1 MIVDYI
7 TAITDD
13 AASTIYGFRTTTATF
28 ASGETVT
35 GTNASTD
42 ASPYYSG
49 ASGAVSFVTSAAE
62 TAAPHWYDWT
72 PYGNDTTNFGSMPT
86 SAYLVAR
93 YRGRLVL
100 SGHPNYPH
108 QWYMAKVS
116 NPFDWAYGSTDPL
129 TAVAGNNVDA
139 GEIGDIVR
147 ALIPYGDDFMIF
159 GCADSIH
166 ILDGDPAFGGSI
178 DELSNITGMYGPWAW
193 CKDENGNLYFWG
205 SNGLYKMA
213 GGRSKPIN
221 ISQGHLPQWVDDWAV
236 ASADHRVVLTYDP
249 SRHGVIVS
257 KVTLADGTNLN
268 YWFDLKTEGFYPESY
283 PTACGIF
290 CSLYYD
296 SDTSGTRELI
306 LGSND
311 GYLRTFLNSAKDDDS
326 GGSDTAISSYVTL
339 PLIKLNE
346 TEDAEGKLT
355 SLTFELAGGASAGDF
370 SDTDGVTYELHV
382 GDDAETCLENIR
394 DGATAFASG
403 TLSGTGRKNRIRTR
417 ARGRWLGI
425 KLYNS
430 TAAETW
436 AVNLINGTVVS
447 AGRIK

>member
-1 MIVDYI
+1 
-7 TAITDD
+7 
-13 AASTIYGFRTTTATF
+13 
-28 ASGETVT
+28 
-35 GTNASTD
+35 
-42 ASPYYSG
+42 
-49 ASGAVSFVTSAAE
+49 
-62 TAAPHWYDWT
+62 
-72 PYGNDTTNFGSMPT
+72 
-86 SAYLVAR
+86 
-93 YRGRLVL
+93 
-100 SGHPNYPH
+100 
-108 QWYMAKVS
+108 
-116 NPFDWAYGSTDPL
+116 
-129 TAVAGNNVDA
+129 
-139 GEIGDIVR
+139 
-147 ALIPYGDDFMIF
+147 MIF